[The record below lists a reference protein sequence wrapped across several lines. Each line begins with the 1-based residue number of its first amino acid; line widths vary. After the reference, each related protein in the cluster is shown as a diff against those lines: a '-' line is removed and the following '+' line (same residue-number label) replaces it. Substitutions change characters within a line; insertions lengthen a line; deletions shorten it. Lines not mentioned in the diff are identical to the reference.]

1 MPQLKTRLLLALSGL
16 VLLGVG
22 IAVLFDPIAF
32 FAGNGIALTD
42 NPSLLSEIRAPGTLL
57 LVAGLLILVSAWR
70 AVAMPTAL
78 GLATLVYAAYG
89 TGRLLSLFWDGL
101 PSSGLV
107 GAATIELLLAG
118 LNGAVWLHHYLARV
132 GGAELGVDP
141 MVGLRPRT

>member
-22 IAVLFDPIAF
+22 IAVLFDPVSF

-57 LVAGLLILVSAWR
+57 LVTGSLILVSAWR

-89 TGRLLSLFWDGL
+89 IGRVLSLFWDGL
-101 PSSGLV
+101 PSSGLI

-118 LNGAVWLHHYLARV
+118 LNGAVWLHHRLERV
-132 GGAELGVDP
+132 SGSELGVDP